1 MTSTTKNVIASASA
15 ATALVTGVIVATYN
29 SNDNSIDWNSII
41 PNIEQYSPKIPDLGY
56 DKILPKFELSYENL
70 TVDKGESLFSMT
82 PTLEVDSL
90 TETLVS
96 SHFVENISDSLFEE
110 DDIVVYDKSFYGNK
124 SLYESNSNLAK
135 VTFSLPNS
143 EKFELIMSFEDY
155 NLDLINQAIK
165 WKKIQKYFSDK
176 RNVEHDTT
184 ILTNKY
190 IKDWINIYDTYNNVK
205 IKKIPLKNSF
215 RMISEIKVPKNMKQF
230 EILEKN
236 LKYYQSRGYDSALIV
251 FDGSESPQD
260 LNNLV
265 KYVRYLNLRPFFAFG
280 GDENLS
286 ISVFVNP
293 EMLKRQLE
301 SLSEYSEGFL
311 LGWRRTSAHLFEQDI
326 QYMNYMSECVRNS
339 NKNCLIFGEIYYGN
353 TAKYPKENKWGFG
366 YNLPNYASAAVIC
379 NFGFESVN
387 ADGVIKYLIPKKLGK
402 QIDKIALVVGQ
413 KPYYLT
419 VHKNNLTQEKNQE
432 IKEKIENR
440 FIKAGCKGTIT
451 LHDDGRNGIGRY
463 QTNNNLSETLYSSLK

>member
-1 MTSTTKNVIASASA
+1 MTSTTKNVIASASV

-56 DKILPKFELSYENL
+56 DKILPKFELSYEDL
-70 TVDKGESLFSMT
+70 VVDKGESLFSMT

-96 SHFVENISDSLFEE
+96 SH
-110 DDIVVYDKSFYGNK
+110 Y
-124 SLYESNSNLAK
+124 
-135 VTFSLPNS
+135 S
-143 EKFELIMSFEDY
+143 EKFELIMSLEDY
-155 NLDLINQAIK
+155 NLDLINQSIK
-165 WKKIQKYFSDK
+165 WKNIQKYFSDK

-215 RMISEIKVPKNMKQF
+215 RMISEIKVPSNMKQF

-251 FDGSESPQD
+251 FDGSENPQD

-366 YNLPNYASAAVIC
+366 YNLPNYASAAVIY